1 MGFMENLKLDNLID
15 GLTNLSTS
23 EESSK
28 KNNLDKEIKDSE
40 SDLTQDSVKT
50 YLSEIGKNTLLKS
63 DEERNLAMDL
73 EAADQLTSLGN
84 LEELNAEKINLWLN
98 ESKKVYIESKNSLQ
112 ILVDSSS
119 FDINAYKLPFTEL
132 YENTE
137 LIELINSPFS
147 EDFTNQIENKDD
159 LSLENI
165 TNDIKRI
172 SVILRTIPH
181 FLINK
186 MDEEKISN
194 ISEDQILDIKKR
206 FASLENKGRLATRE
220 LTESNLRLVVSVAKK
235 HINRGI
241 GILDLIQE
249 GNIGLLKA
257 IKKFDYR
264 RGFKFSTYATWWIR
278 QGITRALADQSRT
291 IRIPVHLVEALNKV
305 TRVQRQLAQ
314 EYNREPTIDEIAT
327 ASGLPKKKINTVLSA
342 STQPISLAT
351 TIGDD
356 SSTEIGNL
364 VEDKS
369 GIVPSEVAEKDMT
382 KEEITKLLDNLSS
395 RERLVLQLRFGLSD
409 GKNRTLEDIGKMLGL
424 TRERIRQIEKKALS
438 KLRGLENIGQL
449 RELIV

>member
-1 MGFMENLKLDNLID
+1 MGFMENLELDNLID

-84 LEELNAEKINLWLN
+84 LEELNTEKINLWLN

-186 MDEEKISN
+186 MDEGKISN

>member
-1 MGFMENLKLDNLID
+1 MEFMENLEFDNLID

-28 KNNLDKEIKDSE
+28 KNNLVKEIKDSE

-112 ILVDSSS
+112 ILIDSSS
-119 FDINAYKLPFTEL
+119 FDINAYKLAFTEL

-186 MDEEKISN
+186 MDEGKISN

-314 EYNREPTIDEIAT
+314 EYNREPTIDEIAS
-327 ASGLPKKKINTVLSA
+327 ASGLPKKKINNVLSA
-342 STQPISLAT
+342 SNQPISLAT
-351 TIGDD
+351 TRGDD
-356 SSTEIGNL
+356 SSTEIGKL
-364 VEDKS
+364 GEDKS

-395 RERLVLQLRFGLSD
+395 RERLVLQQRFGLSD

>member
-1 MGFMENLKLDNLID
+1 MGSMENLELDNLIGGITD
-15 GLTNLSTS
+15 FNSS
-23 EESSK
+23 EENAK
-28 KNNLDKEIKDSE
+28 KNNLDKDTKNIE

-73 EAADQLTSLGN
+73 EAAEQISSIGN
-84 LEELNAEKINLWLN
+84 IEELNAEKINLWLN
-98 ESKKVYIESKNSLQ
+98 ESKKIYLESKNSLQ
-112 ILVDSSS
+112 ILIDYSS
-119 FDINAYKLPFTEL
+119 FKVNAYKLAFTEL

-137 LIELINSPFS
+137 LIELLNSPFS
-147 EDFTNQIENKDD
+147 EDFTNQIENNKD
-159 LSLENI
+159 LNLENI
-165 TNDIKRI
+165 THDIKGL
-172 SVILRTIPH
+172 SVILRTIPD

-186 MDEEKISN
+186 MDEGKISN

-382 KEEITKLLDNLSS
+382 KEEITKLLENLSS